1 MYLDEGKE
9 IINTIHT
16 SRIALEDPS
25 KIYKTTTSCK
35 SLRRKIEI
43 NRRYEGTNKKWFRGH

>member
-25 KIYKTTTSCK
+25 KIYKTTTACK